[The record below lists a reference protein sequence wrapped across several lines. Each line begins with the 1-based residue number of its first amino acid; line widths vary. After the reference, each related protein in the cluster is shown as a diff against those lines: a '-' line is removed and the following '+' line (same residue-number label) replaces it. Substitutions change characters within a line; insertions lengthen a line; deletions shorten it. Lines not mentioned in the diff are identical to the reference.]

1 MTTMHDIARAAGVSL
16 GTISNYFNKP
26 DLVAEATRDA
36 IRKAIKELDYHPH
49 AAARTLKTNQTLRIG
64 LVPLI
69 SLADN
74 YSVDPGDYAFLEFLS
89 GVNTGLAEIGYDLLL
104 SAATSPEKE
113 LAIYERL
120 IGERQVD
127 GLILMGMRSE
137 DERVHLLLELNF
149 PFVAYGQTHCDR
161 PYAFVDIDGAA
172 GLAAGV
178 NHLARLGHTLIAYI
192 TPPPDFTLSA
202 QRWEGFARAME
213 ENGLDICPELIQS
226 GGFTEGN
233 GYVVMNKLL
242 DLPQAPTAV
251 LTANDLC
258 AFGAMRALQ
267 ARGLTVGEDVS
278 IVGFDNIGYAAHWQ
292 PPLTTIAQPFREIG
306 MKCANLVIGMA
317 TGRETLPQR
326 IIAPRLIERQSTGP
340 CQME

>member
-1 MTTMHDIARAAGVSL
+1 MTTMHDIARVAGVSL

-26 DLVAEATRDA
+26 DLVAETTRDA

-89 GVNTGLAEIGYDLLL
+89 GVNTGLAERGYDLLL

-113 LAIYERL
+113 LRSERL

-137 DERVHLLLELNF
+137 DERVRLLLEMNF
-149 PFVAYGQTHCDR
+149 PFIAYGQTHCDR
-161 PYAFVDIDGAA
+161 QYAFVDIDGAA
-172 GLAAGV
+172 GLVAGV
-178 NHLARLGHTLIAYI
+178 NYLAQLGHTRIAYI
-192 TPPPDFTLSA
+192 TPSPDFTLSA
-202 QRWEGFARAME
+202 QRWEGFACAME
-213 ENGLDICPELIQS
+213 ENGLDICSELIQP
-226 GGFTEGN
+226 GGFTEAN
-233 GYVVMNKLL
+233 GQIVMNQLL
-242 DLPQAPTAV
+242 DLPRPPTAV

-278 IVGFDNIGYAAHWQ
+278 VIGFDNIGYAAHWQ

-306 MKCANLVIGMA
+306 IKCASLVIGMA
-317 TGRETLPQR
+317 TGRETLPQK

-340 CQME
+340 CRTE